1 MESQN
6 NSGKTEKW
14 IYDFCRYFVAFVIVC
29 YGWAKI
35 MGSQFTILD
44 SELDKPM
51 GEVSGFWLTWYYFGY
66 SPFYGNFIALIQI
79 VAGFLLLCRRTVL
92 LAACVL
98 FGVIGN
104 IILIDIFYGVDL
116 GALIMAGFLEGALF
130 IILNFHR
137 RELVETFW
145 TRQNSLFP
153 IEKKHSSL
161 RIAKILICALIVL
174 IPPNC
179 TYYIANYNNR
189 FPTVLDGKWQ
199 VVNSSAPV
207 TDGDKPLTKIY
218 FERNRA
224 HMSVFRF
231 GDDKWAEHHFEIN
244 PQTNEINIWDKW
256 LTKGNA
262 TFSGQYELQ
271 NDKLV
276 LRGQLQPSNQPVT
289 IELQKGRR

>member
-1 MESQN
+1 
-6 NSGKTEKW
+6 
-14 IYDFCRYFVAFVIVC
+14 
-29 YGWAKI
+29 

-79 VAGFLLLCRRTVL
+79 IAGFLLLYCRTVL
-92 LAACVL
+92 LGACVL
-98 FGVIGN
+98 FGVMGN
-104 IILIDIFYGVDL
+104 IILIDIFYGIDL

-137 RELVETFW
+137 RELIEVFW

-153 IEKKHSSL
+153 ISKKHSSL
-161 RIAKILICALIVL
+161 RRAKILISALIVL
-174 IPPNC
+174 IPPGC

-189 FPTVLDGKWQ
+189 FPTELDGEWR
-199 VVNSSAPV
+199 VIGSSAPI
-207 TDGDKPLTKIY
+207 TNGDKSLTKIY

-231 GDDKWAEHHFEIN
+231 GDDKWTTHHFETN
-244 PQTNEINIWDKW
+244 PQTGEINVWDKW
-256 LTKGNA
+256 LMKGDRVFN
-262 TFSGQYELQ
+262 GQYKLQ

-276 LRGQLQPSNQPVT
+276 LKGQRQPSNQPIT
-289 IELQKGRR
+289 IELEKQNQ

>member
-1 MESQN
+1 MEKQN
-6 NSGKTEKW
+6 DSYKSEKW
-14 IYDFCRYFVAFVIVC
+14 IYDFCRYFVAFVIIS

-79 VAGFLLLCRRTVL
+79 VAGFLLLYRKTVL
-92 LAACVL
+92 LGACIL
-98 FGVIGN
+98 FGVVGN
-104 IILIDIFYGVDL
+104 IILIDIFYAIDP
-116 GALIMAGFLEGALF
+116 GALIMAGFMEAALF

-137 RELVETFW
+137 RELIETFW

-153 IEKKHSSL
+153 IDKKRSSL

-174 IPPNC
+174 IPPGC

-189 FPTVLDGKWQ
+189 VPTVLDGKWQ
-199 VVNSSAPV
+199 VVNSSV
-207 TDGDKPLTKIY
+207 SITDSDKPLTKIY

-224 HMSVFRF
+224 HMTVFRF
-231 GDDKWAEHHFEIN
+231 GDDKWIEHHFEIN
-244 PQTNEINIWDKW
+244 PQTNEIYFWDKW

-262 TFSGQYELQ
+262 IFSGQYELQ
-271 NDKLV
+271 NNRLV
-276 LRGQLQPSNQPVT
+276 LKGQLQPTNQPITV
-289 IELQKGRR
+289 ELQKSPQ